1 MLKLQLILAARYLW
15 GRKLRT
21 FLTTLAIFFGTM
33 VVFATNLMMP
43 TMLKAFESNLLAAS
57 GQVDIT
63 ITHETGEAFS
73 TRILNQVKTIPGIR
87 AISGSLSRSVNIP
100 ADFYGT
106 SKITALTLTGI
117 DPQDARTVR
126 SYPLEV
132 GRFLRSSEGNNAL
145 ITTSLAKKLSLK
157 LGDKL
162 TLPTT
167 DGMITLRI
175 IGLQPERAMP
185 GNEEVLVSLPEAQ
198 KLLDLPKRINTIEIN
213 LNTTD
218 EAQRASIQGEIEA
231 LLGEDYSLGSLSSQ
245 SEIFASMK
253 MGQAAF
259 NLIGFLAMFMGAFI
273 IFNTFR
279 TIIAERRHD
288 IGMLRTI
295 GASRR
300 TIVGIILTEGF
311 IQGVVG
317 TTLGIF
323 AGYIIGAYVTE
334 LMGTMLTQFMNVQIG
349 APVIQPSLIVTTI
362 FLGVGMT
369 ILAGLLPA
377 VSASRVSPLEALRP
391 TSPESAHKTARL
403 GIYIGAG
410 LLVLAILALFT
421 GNIGLIT
428 LGGLC
433 LLIGLVL
440 VAPALVRPIAM
451 VFNQLITSILARDG
465 TGSLAQNNI
474 SRQPTR
480 AAVTASATM
489 IGLAIIVGLGGAIS
503 SITIGFM
510 SVVERSLGS
519 DYLIMPPSVAVWDSD
534 VGAKQ
539 DLKKKLNSV
548 PGVSVVSTLRFA
560 SSTLNGDAVNML
572 GIDPETYP
580 QVASLTFQEG
590 DPSTTYQELEESQTL
605 IINGVTS
612 AQTGLVTGDWVRIS
626 TPTGQKEYQIAA
638 IAGDYLNAKVMTAYI
653 SQTNLEKDFHKE
665 EDIFYQINVYD
676 NADPVLVEQKLEKI
690 LEDYPQFNLVSGKD
704 YLAETKT
711 LFDAVFAGYGVLL
724 AVLSVPSLI
733 AMLNTLTIGV
743 LERTREI
750 GMLRAIGATRRQVRR
765 IVVIESVLLAAIGTA
780 LGLLAGLYLG
790 YIILQ
795 SLTTGGFPIEY
806 SFPYTGL
813 IAAVA
818 AGLLFG
824 ALAAII
830 PARQASGMV
839 IVRALRYE

>member
-1 MLKLQLILAARYLW
+1 MLKLQLVLAVRYLW

-33 VVFATNLMMP
+33 VIFATNLMMP

-73 TRILNQVKTIPGIR
+73 TRILNQLKTIPGIR

-100 ADFYGT
+100 ADFYGS

-126 SYPLEV
+126 SYPLEE
-132 GRFLRSSEGNNAL
+132 GRFLRSSEGDNAL
-145 ITTSLAKKLSLK
+145 ITTSLAKKLNLK

-162 TLPTT
+162 HLPTT

-185 GNEEVLVSLPEAQ
+185 GNEEVLVSLSEAQ
-198 KLLDLPKRINTIEIN
+198 KLLDLPRRINTIELN

-218 EAQRASIQGEIEA
+218 EAQRANIQGDIEA
-231 LLGEDYSLGSLSSQ
+231 MVGEDYSLGSLSSQ

-295 GASRR
+295 GANRR
-300 TIVGIILTEGF
+300 TIIGIILTEGF

-323 AGYIIGAYVTE
+323 AGYFIGAYVMG
-334 LMGTMLTQFMNVQIG
+334 LMGIMLTQFMNVQLG
-349 APVIQPSLIVTTI
+349 APIIQPSLIATTI

-369 ILAGLLPA
+369 ILAGLIPA
-377 VSASRVSPLEALRP
+377 ISASRVPPLEALRP
-391 TSPESAHKTARL
+391 APPETAHKTARL
-403 GIYIGAG
+403 GIYIGAV
-410 LLVLAILALFT
+410 LLALAILALFS

-440 VAPALVRPIAM
+440 VAPALVRPIAI
-451 VFNQLITSILARDG
+451 VFSQLITSVLARDG
-465 TGSLAQNNI
+465 TGNLAQNNL

-489 IGLAIIVGLGGAIS
+489 IGLAIIVGLGGAVA
-503 SITIGFM
+503 SITQGFM
-510 SVVERSLGS
+510 YVVERSLGS
-519 DYLIMPPSVAVWDSD
+519 DYLIMPPSVAVWNSD

-539 DLKKKLNSV
+539 DLKKKLKAV

-560 SSTLNGDAVNML
+560 SSTLNGDAVNLL

-590 DPSTTYQELEESQTL
+590 DPSTVYQELEDSQTL
-605 IINGVTS
+605 IINGITS
-612 AQTGLVTGDWVRIS
+612 AQTGLVTGDLVRVS

-638 IAGDYLNAKVMTAYI
+638 VAGDYLNAKVMTAYI
-653 SQTNLEKDFHKE
+653 SQTNLANDFHKE
-665 EDIFYQINVYD
+665 EDIFYQINVLD
-676 NADPVLVEQKLEKI
+676 NADPALVEKKFEKI
-690 LEDYPQFNLVSGKD
+690 LEDYPQFSLVSGKD
-704 YLAETKT
+704 YLAETKK

-743 LERTREI
+743 IERTREI
-750 GMLRAIGATRRQVRR
+750 GMLRAIGATRKQVRR

-795 SLTTGGFPIEY
+795 SLTTGGLPVEY

-830 PARQASGMV
+830 PARQASSMV